1 MIICSAGYSGGC
13 AMLEIVVSSE
23 RNGQL
28 THASLLCSYLACYII
43 YAWIYVF
50 LKYLSTPD
58 ITESCQCYL
67 HSSSHHAHG
76 LYQWHPECRAGLIM
90 RSIPRSPSLGIIPSR
105 EKQRDVL
112 GRQFGE
118 VPTDGLEKLFKKYLI
133 ACWVEVESY
142 PG

>member
-1 MIICSAGYSGGC
+1 
-13 AMLEIVVSSE
+13 
-23 RNGQL
+23 
-28 THASLLCSYLACYII
+28 
-43 YAWIYVF
+43 
-50 LKYLSTPD
+50 
-58 ITESCQCYL
+58 
-67 HSSSHHAHG
+67 
-76 LYQWHPECRAGLIM
+76 M